1 MRVRPCIEADFEA
14 LYAIINN
21 AAEAYRGIIPADRWK
36 VPYMGRGEL
45 SHEIAAG
52 VVFWCC
58 KEKGE
63 LIGVMGLQ
71 DVEDVTLIRHAY
83 VDTAAQRR
91 GVGGR
96 LLDALLSQSER
107 PFLVGTWAAAAWA
120 VMRHLGRAGYRA
132 SVARLLESVQ
142 VIVEG
147 INQIEEVKL
156 MVKPLIS
163 VINFTS
169 DSVDMER
176 VFNELSGRGWGS
188 TFGDMNGK
196 ARIRLSL
203 NPHRDHEHAHAF
215 VAALKESVQAAR

>member
-91 GVGGR
+91 GVGGQI
-96 LLDALLSQSER
+96 LDF
-107 PFLVGTWAAAAWA
+107 FLG
-120 VMRHLGRAGYRA
+120 
-132 SVARLLESVQ
+132 
-142 VIVEG
+142 
-147 INQIEEVKL
+147 
-156 MVKPLIS
+156 
-163 VINFTS
+163 
-169 DSVDMER
+169 
-176 VFNELSGRGWGS
+176 
-188 TFGDMNGK
+188 
-196 ARIRLSL
+196 
-203 NPHRDHEHAHAF
+203 
-215 VAALKESVQAAR
+215 

>member
-107 PFLVGTWAAAAWA
+107 PLLVGTWAAAAWA
-120 VMRHLGRAGYRA
+120 IRFYEKHGFRLL
-132 SVARLLESVQ
+132 SVADKNRLLKRYWAIPERQVETSV
-142 VIVEG
+142 V
-147 INQIEEVKL
+147 L
-156 MVKPLIS
+156 A
-163 VINFTS
+163 
-169 DSVDMER
+169 DDR
-176 VFNELSGRGWGS
+176 WRSG
-188 TFGDMNGK
+188 T
-196 ARIRLSL
+196 A
-203 NPHRDHEHAHAF
+203 
-215 VAALKESVQAAR
+215 

>member
-21 AAEAYRGIIPADRWK
+21 AAEAYRGIIPADRWN

-83 VDTAAQRR
+83 VDTTAQRR
-91 GVGGR
+91 GVGGT

-120 VMRHLGRAGYRA
+120 IRFYEKHGFRLM
-132 SVARLLESVQ
+132 SVADKDRLLKRYWNIPERQVETSV
-142 VIVEG
+142 V
-147 INQIEEVKL
+147 L
-156 MVKPLIS
+156 ADDRWRS
-163 VINFTS
+163 
-169 DSVDMER
+169 
-176 VFNELSGRGWGS
+176 
-188 TFGDMNGK
+188 
-196 ARIRLSL
+196 A
-203 NPHRDHEHAHAF
+203 
-215 VAALKESVQAAR
+215 VA